1 MKYLSLALIVMSV
14 SAVPVSGMIVAGKYN
29 KEVDFGEWTFV
40 SLIKK
45 TFYLENLSK
54 PVIKSYSIQGICLP
68 YITVKC

>member
-14 SAVPVSGMIVAGKYN
+14 SAVPVSGMIVAGKYPYCVHSRISN
-29 KEVDFGEWTFV
+29 V